1 MPGFDFFKQITDQA
15 DFWKVFTP
23 LLAVIIPLI
32 GGGGLVGILMLWL
45 NHRQQWLKQKRYREI
60 PSGDFSFEIIPPN
73 SNTVLKQLMPGSNDE
88 DPLADANI
96 PYLQRQPD
104 RNVRQELERAFE
116 EKLWVLILG
125 RTGLGKTREAAQL
138 AKVLND
144 EGWTILNLA
153 DRSGEWLDEPR
164 QFPSKLRPNAKL
176 LFFLDDLNR
185 WVYHRGNPREIP
197 KDADDPTQPLR
208 VPVQERLLRTIAFFE
223 RECRNEVRVIATARN
238 ESDHHPDRPHEPSE
252 IEKLQF
258 EKYPDFW
265 KRFYRYELD
274 TPSDEAIVQL
284 LSDLV
289 EAAHLRAK
297 TDEFSQIACRN
308 DGTFRNIIENLRTA
322 ANRESVVSV
331 EGLSETLDRT
341 WRVRYKTAL
350 KRYPEAR
357 YVYDAVEVLRLLNLD
372 LHPAMVEATAKL
384 FVQQRG
390 VKRFWKKL
398 KLQKALASLIKSEE
412 ILNPRDG
419 QIEAKGG
426 QVDVRRYVLLVLRK
440 LSDVGKKHY
449 SQSFLASEFFNC
461 GNALHE
467 LNHYDEALVSHEV
480 AIAIYDEAIKHKP
493 DDYQVW
499 FNRGLALRKAHYTFE
514 AIKSYDEA
522 IKHKPDFHEAWFN
535 RGLAFKELNDYKN
548 AITSYDEVIKHK
560 PDAHY
565 AWNSRGVALGEI
577 NCYEDAIT
585 SYDEAI
591 KCKPD
596 DYQAW
601 FNRGNSLCVLQRYE
615 DAITSYN
622 QSLEYNPNLRVAW
635 LGKAH
640 CYALQGNAE
649 LAIENLKTLIKLN
662 SQWREWAKVDS
673 AFTRIRNDDRFQ
685 ALLNEHQNG

>member
-1 MPGFDFFKQITDQA
+1 MPGFDVFKLISDLVKPFV
-15 DFWKVFTP
+15 DKP
-23 LLAVIIPLI
+23 DLLRIVLTALI
-32 GGGGLVGILMLWL
+32 GGGSLGFLGWIA
-45 NHRQQWLKQKRYREI
+45 NRRQQRLKRLRNREI
-60 PSGDFSFEIIPPN
+60 PSGDFPFEIIPPN
-73 SNTVLKQLMPGSNDE
+73 SNTVLKQLMPGSNED

-116 EKLWVLILG
+116 EKPWVLILG

-144 EGWTILNLA
+144 EGWTVLNLA
-153 DRSGEWLDEPR
+153 DKSGEWLDEPR
-164 QFPSKLRPNAKL
+164 QFPSELHPNSKL

-185 WVYHRGNPREIP
+185 WVYRGNPREIP
-197 KDADDPTQPLR
+197 KDADDPAQPLR

-238 ESDHHPDRPHEPSE
+238 ESDRHPDRPHEPSE
-252 IEKLQF
+252 IEKLQV

-265 KRFYRYELD
+265 KRFYCYKLEA
-274 TPSDEAIVQL
+274 PSDEAIVRL
-284 LSDLV
+284 LGDRV

-297 TDEFSQIACRN
+297 TEEFPQIARKN

-322 ANRESVVSV
+322 ANRESIVSV
-331 EGLSETLDRT
+331 EELSETLDRT
-341 WRVRYKTAL
+341 WRVRYKTAV
-350 KRYPEAR
+350 KRYSEAQ
-357 YVYDAVEVLRLLNLD
+357 YIYDAVEVLRSLNLY

-384 FVQQRG
+384 FIQQRG
-390 VKRFWKKL
+390 VKRFWKQWKL
-398 KLQKALASLIKSEE
+398 RKALASLIKSEG

-419 QIEAKGG
+419 QIEAKGE

-440 LSDVGKKHY
+440 LSNVGKKYY
-449 SQSFLASEFFNC
+449 SRSFLASEFFDC
-461 GNALHE
+461 GNVLHE

-499 FNRGLALRKAHYTFE
+499 FNRGLALRKAYYTLE
-514 AIKSYDEA
+514 AIESYDEA

-535 RGLAFKELNDYKN
+535 RGLALEELNDYKN

-565 AWNSRGVALGEI
+565 AWNSRGVALEEI

-596 DYQAW
+596 DYRAW

-635 LGKAH
+635 FGKAR

-685 ALLNEHQNG
+685 ALINQNE